1 MPTPSTPQTT
11 SRMPNPMRFVPD
23 IATAAQALHKV
34 VDGGVLPDAT
44 VKLMRLRVG
53 QLLGSEYFTVR
64 DTADL
69 AKSGETPE
77 RIEAVANWTDAT
89 CFTDAE
95 RVALKLVDAVHT
107 PNPTGERVSDEL
119 YAEASAHYDDEAMWA
134 LVLVIGHMGFFAPA
148 ALIAKPIPGMP
159 PGQNYRD

>member
-1 MPTPSTPQTT
+1 MPTSPARTT
-11 SRMPNPMRFVPD
+11 SRMPNPMRFVPNM
-23 IATAAQALHKV
+23 AAAAQALHGV
-34 VDGGVLPDAT
+34 VDTGVLPDTT
-44 VKLMRLRVG
+44 VKLMCLRVG
-53 QLLGSEYFTVR
+53 QLLGSDYFTVR

-69 AKSGETPE
+69 ENSGETPE
-77 RIEAVANWTDAT
+77 RIAAVADWRAAT
-89 CFTDAE
+89 CLTDAE

-107 PNPTGERVSDEL
+107 PNPDGERVSDEL
-119 YAEASAHYDDEAMWA
+119 YAEASAHYDDEAMWS